1 MAEFFWPIF
10 PPISLPW
17 QQMEHKISARVVN
30 IFSEIPSLGNVDRF
44 LFIFLKSFMLIT
56 LWADPGKNSSPWQRY
71 EPSARTLTN
80 TARRSIRNSICQFSR
95 TTGQSVAMATAS
107 GFIFVKIVLNECSC
121 SYVRLI
127 RRSAD
132 FRLFLGGFTH
142 AHAVHVRIVQSGR
155 K

>member
-1 MAEFFWPIF
+1 MAEFFGQFFCQCRCHGNRWSTTF
-10 PPISLPW
+10 QLVSLT
-17 QQMEHKISARVVN
+17 
-30 IFSEIPSLGNVDRF
+30 FSPKFRRLATLIDF
-44 LFIFLKSFMLIT
+44 YLFFKKSFMLIT
-56 LWADPGKNSSPWQRY
+56 LWADLGKNSSPWQRY
-71 EPSARTLTN
+71 EPSVRTLSN

-121 SYVRLI
+121 SYVRMI